1 MTILRNRTLPSVM
14 LLMALCLLA
23 SCGSSRTS
31 LTARATSHKSEKNTG
46 KSKPQRP
53 AEHIHFN
60 AYSTLPQPTER
71 LLKEADKWIGTPY
84 VYGGNSSDGVD
95 CSGFV
100 LQVYK
105 KALDIKLPRNSAK
118 QQEFCTKLDRDNLRE
133 GDLVFFTVRGG
144 DSVGHVGIY
153 IGNGRMIHASSSK
166 GVIISPLSQKYY
178 VDNFH
183 SCGRIEQYYAMLDK
197 SERISSDKALADI
210 TPASAKPAEQEKQP
224 MASVEPVLPRQ
235 TQPKA
240 SAISAVEK
248 KAAPKAA
255 PVKPARKVTAKKATP
270 TGSTM
275 DADRSK
281 VLNSIIE
288 QKADSIF
295 SSR

>member
-1 MTILRNRTLPSVM
+1 
-14 LLMALCLLA
+14 
-23 SCGSSRTS
+23 
-31 LTARATSHKSEKNTG
+31 
-46 KSKPQRP
+46 
-53 AEHIHFN
+53 
-60 AYSTLPQPTER
+60 
-71 LLKEADKWIGTPY
+71 
-84 VYGGNSSDGVD
+84 
-95 CSGFV
+95 
-100 LQVYK
+100 
-105 KALDIKLPRNSAK
+105 
-118 QQEFCTKLDRDNLRE
+118 
-133 GDLVFFTVRGG
+133 
-144 DSVGHVGIY
+144 
-153 IGNGRMIHASSSK
+153 
-166 GVIISPLSQKYY
+166 
-178 VDNFH
+178 
-183 SCGRIEQYYAMLDK
+183 
-197 SERISSDKALADI
+197 
-210 TPASAKPAEQEKQP
+210 